1 MIEEFKVNGIYYKI
15 MYTYSKAKRCEK
27 CDLLQYCKGH
37 NDLKTFCYWISNPT
51 IMCFKRI

>member
-15 MYTYSKAKRCEK
+15 MYTNSKAKRCEK

-37 NDLKTFCYWISNPT
+37 NDLKTLCYWISDPT
-51 IMCFKRI
+51 IMRFKRI

>member
-15 MYTYSKAKRCEK
+15 MYTNSKAKRCEK

-37 NDLKTFCYWISNPT
+37 NNLKTFCYWISNPT
-51 IMCFKRI
+51 IMRFKRI